1 MKRELFY
8 QLILTVLLV
17 LAAFFASTTVALLA
31 QTASDT
37 LLPPPNI
44 TPDMPVEVLVDYS
57 VALYTALVV
66 LLGYLS
72 AYIPGLNKVAGVQ
85 LRVLVVAAV
94 TALIFITLGFAKGWQ
109 LVLAYLTAALGYD
122 KLLSP
127 FFKTPKT
134 EKDLKKKAAEAVK

>member
-17 LAAFFASTTVALLA
+17 LAAFFASTTVALMA

-37 LLPPPNI
+37 LVPPPQI

-57 VALYTALVV
+57 VALYSALVV

-94 TALIFITLGFAKGWQ
+94 TGLIFATLGFANGWQ
-109 LVLAYLTAALGYD
+109 LVIGYIGATLGYD
-122 KLLSP
+122 KFLGALFP
-127 FFKTPKT
+127 TPKT
-134 EKDLKKKAAEAVK
+134 EKDLQKKAAEAVK